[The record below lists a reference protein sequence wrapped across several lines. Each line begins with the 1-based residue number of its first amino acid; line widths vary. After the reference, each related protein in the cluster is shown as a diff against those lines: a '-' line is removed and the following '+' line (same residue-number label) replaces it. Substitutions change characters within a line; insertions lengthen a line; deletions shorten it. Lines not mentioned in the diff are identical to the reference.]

1 MLGALSTHVDSGFFM
16 NWFGQL
22 PAGGEGFEFHL
33 IVIGLAATVV
43 RQGSGAMSIDRLIA
57 AESASMPASRTLTA

>member
-1 MLGALSTHVDSGFFM
+1 M

-22 PAGGEGFEFHL
+22 PAGGEGFEYHL

-43 RQGSGAMSIDRLIA
+43 LQGSGAMSIDRLIA